1 MNTDKKIPPVSQE
14 DMDADISPT
23 ERSLLD
29 QSIENTMS
37 EDNDNLSRSAL
48 DNLDEEGDLL
58 NEESSADD
66 ITGGD
71 LDVPGSELDDENED
85 IGEEDEEN
93 NSYSNAD
100 TE

>member
-1 MNTDKKIPPVSQE
+1 MSTDKKIPPVNNPE
-14 DMDADISPT
+14 MDADISPT

-29 QSIENTMS
+29 KSIENSMS

-48 DNLDEEGDLL
+48 DNLDDEDDLL
-58 NEESSADD
+58 NEESGADD
-66 ITGGD
+66 VTGGD
-71 LDVPGSELDDENED
+71 LDVPGSELDDDNED

-93 NSYSNAD
+93 NSYSQAD

>member
-1 MNTDKKIPPVSQE
+1 MSTDKKIPLVPDL

-29 QSIENTMS
+29 KSIENSMS

-48 DNLDEEGDLL
+48 DNLDDEDDLL

-66 ITGGD
+66 VTGKD
-71 LDVPGSELDDENED
+71 LDVPGSELDDDNED

-93 NSYSNAD
+93 NSYSQAD

>member
-1 MNTDKKIPPVSQE
+1 MSTDKRIPPDEEQ
-14 DMDADISPT
+14 DMDADISPI

-29 QSIENTMS
+29 QSIENSMS
-37 EDNDNLSRSAL
+37 VDNDNLSRSAL
-48 DNLDEEGDLL
+48 DNLDDEGDLL
-58 NEESSADD
+58 NGESFAED

-71 LDVPGSELDDENED
+71 LDVPGSELDDADED

-93 NSYSNAD
+93 NSYSQAD

>member
-1 MNTDKKIPPVSQE
+1 MNTEKKIPSIAQQ
-14 DMDADISPT
+14 DMDAEISPT

-29 QSIENTMS
+29 QSIENSMS
-37 EDNDNLSRSAL
+37 VDNDNLSRSAL
-48 DNLDEEGDLL
+48 DNFDDEGDLL
-58 NEESSADD
+58 NEEIFAED

-71 LDVPGSELDDENED
+71 LDVPGSELDDANED

-93 NSYSNAD
+93 NSYSQAD

>member
-1 MNTDKKIPPVSQE
+1 MSTDKKTLAVTNQE
-14 DMDADISPT
+14 MDADISPT

-29 QSIENTMS
+29 KSIENSMS
-37 EDNDNLSRSAL
+37 EDNDNLSRAAL
-48 DNLDEEGDLL
+48 DNLDNEGDLL
-58 NEESSADD
+58 NGESSDADL
-66 ITGGD
+66 TGKE

-93 NSYSNAD
+93 NSYSQAD